1 MEMLSVPVGKFV
13 GTVALV
19 LLFKT
24 SRMLTFPAEPVGPE
38 LALPPQDA
46 SPKDKVPSKDK
57 ANSARL
63 VNRQKKISNLFIS
76 LIFSFYDENKSDPR
90 DFLTEP

>member
-1 MEMLSVPVGKFV
+1 MPAGKVV

-24 SRMLTFPAEPVGPE
+24 SSRLTFAAKPVGPE

-46 SPKDKVPSKDK
+46 SPTDKVQSKIK
-57 ANSARL
+57 AHRELL
-63 VNRQKKISNLFIS
+63 VHSPKKINYLCIR
-76 LIFSFYDENKSDPR
+76 LIFPFYGENKSDPR
-90 DFLTEP
+90 NFLTEA